1 MPNDPKNP
9 TPQQLQAALILSWG
23 ADTSH
28 KFGDWV
34 HTVPS
39 LGQDVVTA
47 LVVQDFYGGTIWRA
61 PLPCYLRSHHW
72 NVDTRY
78 ATLDFTGGHLVY
90 MDGLPE
96 YGKGE
101 ECIRK
106 ALLENPDVQRR
117 YQILSARVGVWL
129 RWLCKDDYDKPERE
143 LVKVRAQLLNL
154 SRLLGKMTEAMIEH
168 RDYAQDLRHQLDV
181 ALGKESA

>member
-90 MDGLPE
+90 MVRG
-96 YGKGE
+96 
-101 ECIRK
+101 R
-106 ALLENPDVQRR
+106 NV
-117 YQILSARVGVWL
+117 SARHCWRTLTYNAGIKSFLLVWG
-129 RWLCKDDYDKPERE
+129 CGCDGY
-143 LVKVRAQLLNL
+143 V
-154 SRLLGKMTEAMIEH
+154 KMTTIS
-168 RDYAQDLRHQLDV
+168 RNV
-181 ALGKESA
+181 N